1 MNDRDPRLSLG
12 LFALAGAAAGAL
24 AGMTVGLLAL
34 RRLNTQAPEEMSET
48 VDELKRRAEMILTE
62 LSRSPAPA
70 SHPTQS
76 EN

>member
-1 MNDRDPRLSLG
+1 MNDFSLRLNLG
-12 LFALAGAAAGAL
+12 VFVFAGAAAGAL

-34 RRLNTQAPEEMSET
+34 HRPNVQTPEEMSET

-62 LSRSPAPA
+62 LSRSPASA
-70 SHPTQS
+70 STPLTS